1 MSRTELQN
9 VVLSWYVSYLRDM
22 ERFSMGEA
30 PIQDIISL
38 VTMTMTVCVTLRMNI
53 N

>member
-1 MSRTELQN
+1 MWYY
-9 VVLSWYVSYLRDM
+9 SWYVSYLRVK
-22 ERFSMGEA
+22 ERFSVGEA
-30 PIQDIISL
+30 PVQDIVSL